1 VFCSKQYPLELGM
14 PMGKIM
20 APHKDIHVLMPG
32 TYEYV
37 ILNGKREVQLQMGLR
52 SLIQLTITLE
62 DDPGLSR

>member
-1 VFCSKQYPLELGM
+1 M